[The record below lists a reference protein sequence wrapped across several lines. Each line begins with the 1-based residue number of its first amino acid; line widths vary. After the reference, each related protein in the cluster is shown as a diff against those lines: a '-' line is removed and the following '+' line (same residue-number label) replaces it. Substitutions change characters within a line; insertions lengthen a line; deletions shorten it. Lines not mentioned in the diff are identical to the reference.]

1 MTAAPEP
8 GTVTAA
14 VPGRAPARAA
24 APADLRE
31 QAPVAVRLEGLTRRD
46 GGVLALD
53 GLDLDIAGGEFLAL
67 LGPSGCGKTTALRAI
82 AGFEVPDAGRV
93 WFDRRDVTAVP
104 PSKRDVG
111 MVFQAY
117 SLFPN
122 MTVAE
127 NVAYGLRVRRRDK
140 AERAGRA
147 TELLELVGLGERADA
162 HPGQLSGGQKQRVA
176 IARALAGRP
185 TVLLCDEATSAL
197 DQASTTGVLE
207 LLRRVRSELGLT
219 VLLITHEMAV
229 VKAVC
234 DSAVL
239 LEQGRVVDSGRLS
252 EVLTR
257 EHSPLSDALL
267 PAPLADAGAGHDG
280 VLLRVTV
287 TDRTP
292 ETVVL
297 QTLIGQLGL
306 AVEVAGGSVE
316 TVAGGRYGRLL
327 LRATGDLSRLDGA
340 LRGLRDDGV
349 LIEAVPRDTNAVAA
363 TGAGR

>member
-1 MTAAPEP
+1 
-8 GTVTAA
+8 VIDLHD
-14 VPGRAPARAA
+14 VRKVFPAR
-24 APADLRE
+24 RRSGE
-31 QAPVAVRLEGLTRRD
+31 VVAVD
-46 GGVLALD
+46 GVTLQVGA
-53 GLDLDIAGGEFLAL
+53 GEFAGVV
-67 LGPSGCGKTTALRAI
+67 GPSGSGKSTLVRLVNLLERPTS
-82 AGFEVPDAGRV
+82 GSVTVDGRV
-93 WFDRRDVTAVP
+93 LTELPDDQVRQARR
-104 PSKRDVG
+104 SIG
-111 MVFQAY
+111 MVFQHFELLDSRTAAGNVEHP
-117 SLFPN
+117 LELAG
-122 MTVAE
+122 VGRAE
-127 NVAYGLRVRRRDK
+127 RRR
-140 AERAGRA
+140 RAI
-147 TELLELVGLGERADA
+147 ELLDLVGLGERADA

-197 DQASTTGVLE
+197 DQASTAGVLE

-239 LEQGRVVDSGRLS
+239 LERGRVVDSGRLS

-267 PAPLADAGAGHDG
+267 PAPLADADAGHDG

-297 QTLIGQLGL
+297 QTLVGQLGL

-349 LIEAVPRDTNAVAA
+349 LIEAVPRDADAVAA
-363 TGAGR
+363 TGAAR

>member
-1 MTAAPEP
+1 
-8 GTVTAA
+8 VIDLHD
-14 VPGRAPARAA
+14 VRKVFPAR
-24 APADLRE
+24 RRSGE
-31 QAPVAVRLEGLTRRD
+31 VVAVD
-46 GGVLALD
+46 GVTLQVGA
-53 GLDLDIAGGEFLAL
+53 GEFAGVV
-67 LGPSGCGKTTALRAI
+67 GPSGSGKSTLVRLVNLLERPTS
-82 AGFEVPDAGRV
+82 GSVTVDGRV
-93 WFDRRDVTAVP
+93 LTELPDDQVRQARR
-104 PSKRDVG
+104 SIG
-111 MVFQAY
+111 MVFQHFELLDSRTAAGNVEHP
-117 SLFPN
+117 LELAG
-122 MTVAE
+122 VGRAE
-127 NVAYGLRVRRRDK
+127 RRR
-140 AERAGRA
+140 RAV
-147 TELLELVGLGERADA
+147 ELLDLVGLGERADA

-239 LEQGRVVDSGRLS
+239 LERGRVVDSGRLS

-267 PAPLADAGAGHDG
+267 PAPLADAEAGHDG

-297 QTLIGQLGL
+297 QTLVGRLGL

-327 LRATGDLSRLDGA
+327 LRATGDLTRLDGA

-349 LIEAVPRDTNAVAA
+349 LIEAVPRDANAVAA
-363 TGAGR
+363 TGAAR

>member
-1 MTAAPEP
+1 MPLKITIPKLSL
-8 GTVTAA
+8 V
-14 VPGRAPARAA
+14 
-24 APADLRE
+24 
-31 QAPVAVRLEGLTRRD
+31 
-46 GGVLALD
+46 VLV
-53 GLDLDIAGGEFLAL
+53 
-67 LGPSGCGKTTALRAI
+67 GPSGSGKSTLVRLVNLLERPTS
-82 AGFEVPDAGRV
+82 GSVTVDGRV
-93 WFDRRDVTAVP
+93 LTELPDDEVRQARR
-104 PSKRDVG
+104 SIG
-111 MVFQAY
+111 MVFQHFELLDSRTAAGNVEHP
-117 SLFPN
+117 LELAG
-122 MTVAE
+122 VGRAE
-127 NVAYGLRVRRRDK
+127 RRR
-140 AERAGRA
+140 RA

-239 LEQGRVVDSGRLS
+239 LERGRVVDSGRLS

-292 ETVVL
+292 ETAVL

-349 LIEAVPRDTNAVAA
+349 LIEAVPRDTGAVAA

>member
-1 MTAAPEP
+1 MIDLHD
-8 GTVTAA
+8 VRK
-14 VPGRAPARAA
+14 VFPARG
-24 APADLRE
+24 RSGE
-31 QAPVAVRLEGLTRRD
+31 VVAVD
-46 GGVLALD
+46 GVSLRVEA
-53 GLDLDIAGGEFLAL
+53 GEFAGVV
-67 LGPSGCGKTTALRAI
+67 GPSGSGKSTLVRLVNLLERPTS
-82 AGFEVPDAGRV
+82 GSVTVDGRV
-93 WFDRRDVTAVP
+93 LTELPDDQVRQARR
-104 PSKRDVG
+104 SIG
-111 MVFQAY
+111 MVFQHFELLDSRTAAGNVEHP
-117 SLFPN
+117 LELAG
-122 MTVAE
+122 VGRAE
-127 NVAYGLRVRRRDK
+127 RRR
-140 AERAGRA
+140 RA

-185 TVLLCDEATSAL
+185 RVLLCDEATSAL

-239 LEQGRVVDSGRLS
+239 LERGRVVDSGRLS

-292 ETVVL
+292 EAVVL
-297 QTLIGQLGL
+297 QTLVGQLGL

-327 LRATGDLSRLDGA
+327 LRATGDLSRLDRA

-349 LIEAVPRDTNAVAA
+349 LVEAVPRDTNAVAA

>member
-1 MTAAPEP
+1 MIDLHD
-8 GTVTAA
+8 VRK
-14 VPGRAPARAA
+14 VFPAR
-24 APADLRE
+24 RRSGE
-31 QAPVAVRLEGLTRRD
+31 VVAVD
-46 GGVLALD
+46 GVTLRVEA
-53 GLDLDIAGGEFLAL
+53 GEFAGVV
-67 LGPSGCGKTTALRAI
+67 GPSGSGKSTLVRLVNLLERPTS
-82 AGFEVPDAGRV
+82 GSVTVDGRV
-93 WFDRRDVTAVP
+93 LTELPDDQVRQARR
-104 PSKRDVG
+104 SIG
-111 MVFQAY
+111 MVFQHFELLDSRTAAGNVEHP
-117 SLFPN
+117 LELAG
-122 MTVAE
+122 VGRAE
-127 NVAYGLRVRRRDK
+127 RRR
-140 AERAGRA
+140 RA

-239 LEQGRVVDSGRLS
+239 LERGRVVDSGRLS

-267 PAPLADAGAGHDG
+267 PAPLADADAGHGG

-349 LIEAVPRDTNAVAA
+349 LIEAVPRDTDAVAA

>member
-1 MTAAPEP
+1 
-8 GTVTAA
+8 VIDLHD
-14 VPGRAPARAA
+14 VRKVFPARG
-24 APADLRE
+24 RSGE
-31 QAPVAVRLEGLTRRD
+31 VVAVD
-46 GGVLALD
+46 GVSLRVA
-53 GLDLDIAGGEFLAL
+53 AGEFAGVV
-67 LGPSGCGKTTALRAI
+67 GPSGSGKSTLVRLVNLLERPTS
-82 AGFEVPDAGRV
+82 GSVTVDGRV
-93 WFDRRDVTAVP
+93 LTELPDDEVRQARR
-104 PSKRDVG
+104 SIG
-111 MVFQAY
+111 MVFQHFELLDSRTAAGNVEHP
-117 SLFPN
+117 LELAG
-122 MTVAE
+122 VGRAE
-127 NVAYGLRVRRRDK
+127 RRR
-140 AERAGRA
+140 RA
-147 TELLELVGLGERADA
+147 TELLDLVGLGERADA

-185 TVLLCDEATSAL
+185 KVLLCDEATSAL

-207 LLRRVRSELGLT
+207 LLRRVRAELGLT

-239 LEQGRVVDSGRLS
+239 LERGRVVDSGRLS

-257 EHSPLSDALL
+257 EHSPLADALL
-267 PAPLADAGAGHDG
+267 PAPLTDADAGHGG

-349 LIEAVPRDTNAVAA
+349 LIEPIPRDSGAVATA
-363 TGAGR
+363 GADR

>member
-1 MTAAPEP
+1 MIELTD
-8 GTVTAA
+8 VRK
-14 VPGRAPARAA
+14 VFPARRRAG
-24 APADLRE
+24 E
-31 QAPVAVRLEGLTRRD
+31 VVAVD
-46 GGVLALD
+46 GVSLRVA
-53 GLDLDIAGGEFLAL
+53 AGEFAGVV
-67 LGPSGCGKTTALRAI
+67 GPSGSGKSTLVRLVNLLERPTS
-82 AGFEVPDAGRV
+82 GSVTVDGRV
-93 WFDRRDVTAVP
+93 LTDLPDDRVREARR
-104 PSKRDVG
+104 SIG
-111 MVFQAY
+111 MVFQHFELLDSRTAAGNVEHP
-117 SLFPN
+117 LELAG
-122 MTVAE
+122 VGRAE
-127 NVAYGLRVRRRDK
+127 RRR
-140 AERAGRA
+140 RAA
-147 TELLELVGLGERADA
+147 ELLDLVGLGERAEA
-162 HPGQLSGGQKQRVA
+162 RPAQLSGGQKQRVA

-185 TVLLCDEATSAL
+185 RVLLCDEATSAL
-197 DQASTTGVLE
+197 DQASTASVLE

-239 LEQGRVVDSGRLS
+239 LERGRVVDGGRLS

-257 EHSPLSDALL
+257 GHSPLADALL
-267 PAPLADAGAGHDG
+267 PAPVADAGAGHDG

-297 QTLIGQLGL
+297 QTLVGRLEL

-327 LRATGDLSRLDGA
+327 LRVTGDLDRLDGA

-349 LIEAVPRDTNAVAA
+349 LIEAVPRDANPVAA
-363 TGAGR
+363 TGVDR

>member
-1 MTAAPEP
+1 
-8 GTVTAA
+8 VIDLHD
-14 VPGRAPARAA
+14 VRKVFPAR
-24 APADLRE
+24 RRSGE
-31 QAPVAVRLEGLTRRD
+31 VVAVD
-46 GGVLALD
+46 GITLHVEA
-53 GLDLDIAGGEFLAL
+53 GEFAGVV
-67 LGPSGCGKTTALRAI
+67 GPSGSGKSTLVRLVNLLERPTS
-82 AGFEVPDAGRV
+82 GSVTVDGRV
-93 WFDRRDVTAVP
+93 LTELPDDEVRQARR
-104 PSKRDVG
+104 SIG
-111 MVFQAY
+111 MVFQHFELLDSRTAAGNVEHP
-117 SLFPN
+117 LELAG
-122 MTVAE
+122 VGRAE
-127 NVAYGLRVRRRDK
+127 RRR
-140 AERAGRA
+140 RA

-239 LEQGRVVDSGRLS
+239 LERGRVVDSGRLS

-297 QTLIGQLGL
+297 QTLIGRLGL

-349 LIEAVPRDTNAVAA
+349 LIEAVPRDTGAVAA

>member
-1 MTAAPEP
+1 MIDLHD
-8 GTVTAA
+8 VRK
-14 VPGRAPARAA
+14 VFPAR
-24 APADLRE
+24 RRSGE
-31 QAPVAVRLEGLTRRD
+31 VVAVD
-46 GGVLALD
+46 GITLHVEA
-53 GLDLDIAGGEFLAL
+53 GEFAGVV
-67 LGPSGCGKTTALRAI
+67 GPSGSGKSTLVRLVNLLERPTS
-82 AGFEVPDAGRV
+82 GSVTVDGRV
-93 WFDRRDVTAVP
+93 LTELPDDEVRQARR
-104 PSKRDVG
+104 SIG
-111 MVFQAY
+111 MVFQHFELLDSRTAAGNVEHP
-117 SLFPN
+117 LELAG
-122 MTVAE
+122 VGRAE
-127 NVAYGLRVRRRDK
+127 RRR
-140 AERAGRA
+140 RAA
-147 TELLELVGLGERADA
+147 ELLDLVGLGERADA

-239 LEQGRVVDSGRLS
+239 LERGRVVDSGRLS

-349 LIEAVPRDTNAVAA
+349 LIEAVPRDTGAVAA

>member
-1 MTAAPEP
+1 VNLLERPTS
-8 GTVTAA
+8 GSVTV
-14 VPGRAPARAA
+14 
-24 APADLRE
+24 D
-31 QAPVAVRLEGLTRRD
+31 
-46 GGVLALD
+46 
-53 GLDLDIAGGEFLAL
+53 
-67 LGPSGCGKTTALRAI
+67 
-82 AGFEVPDAGRV
+82 GRV
-93 WFDRRDVTAVP
+93 LTELPDDEVRQARR
-104 PSKRDVG
+104 SIG
-111 MVFQAY
+111 MVFQHFELLDSRTAAGNVEHP
-117 SLFPN
+117 LELAG
-122 MTVAE
+122 VGRAE
-127 NVAYGLRVRRRDK
+127 RRR
-140 AERAGRA
+140 RA

-239 LEQGRVVDSGRLS
+239 LERGRVVDSGRLS

-349 LIEAVPRDTNAVAA
+349 LIEAVPRDTGAVAA

>member
-1 MTAAPEP
+1 MIDLHD
-8 GTVTAA
+8 VRK
-14 VPGRAPARAA
+14 VFPAR
-24 APADLRE
+24 RRSGE
-31 QAPVAVRLEGLTRRD
+31 VVAVD
-46 GGVLALD
+46 GVTLQVEA
-53 GLDLDIAGGEFLAL
+53 GEFAGVV
-67 LGPSGCGKTTALRAI
+67 GPSGSGKSTLVRLVNLLERPTS
-82 AGFEVPDAGRV
+82 GSVTVDGRV
-93 WFDRRDVTAVP
+93 LTELPDDQVRQARR
-104 PSKRDVG
+104 SIG
-111 MVFQAY
+111 MVFQHFELLDSRTAAGNVEHP
-117 SLFPN
+117 LELAG
-122 MTVAE
+122 VGRAE
-127 NVAYGLRVRRRDK
+127 RRR
-140 AERAGRA
+140 RAV
-147 TELLELVGLGERADA
+147 ELLDLVGLGERADA

-239 LEQGRVVDSGRLS
+239 LERGRVVDSGRLS

-267 PAPLADAGAGHDG
+267 PAPLADADAGHDG

-297 QTLIGQLGL
+297 RTLVGQLGL

-327 LRATGDLSRLDGA
+327 LRATGDLTRLDGA

-349 LIEAVPRDTNAVAA
+349 LIEAVPRDANAVAA
-363 TGAGR
+363 TGAAR

>member
-1 MTAAPEP
+1 
-8 GTVTAA
+8 VIDLHD
-14 VPGRAPARAA
+14 VRKVFPAR
-24 APADLRE
+24 RRSGE
-31 QAPVAVRLEGLTRRD
+31 VVAVD
-46 GGVLALD
+46 GVTLQVEA
-53 GLDLDIAGGEFLAL
+53 GEFAGVV
-67 LGPSGCGKTTALRAI
+67 GPSGSGKSTLVRLVNLLERPTS
-82 AGFEVPDAGRV
+82 GSVTVDGRV
-93 WFDRRDVTAVP
+93 LTDLPDDQVRQARR
-104 PSKRDVG
+104 SIG
-111 MVFQAY
+111 MVFQHFELLDSRTAAGNVEHP
-117 SLFPN
+117 LELAG
-122 MTVAE
+122 VGRAE
-127 NVAYGLRVRRRDK
+127 RRR
-140 AERAGRA
+140 RAV
-147 TELLELVGLGERADA
+147 ELLELVGLGERADA

-239 LEQGRVVDSGRLS
+239 LERGRVVDSGRLS

-297 QTLIGQLGL
+297 QTLIGRLGL

-327 LRATGDLSRLDGA
+327 LRATGDLGRLDGA

-349 LIEAVPRDTNAVAA
+349 LIEAVPRDTDAVAA

>member
-1 MTAAPEP
+1 MIDLHD
-8 GTVTAA
+8 VRK
-14 VPGRAPARAA
+14 VFPAR
-24 APADLRE
+24 RRSGE
-31 QAPVAVRLEGLTRRD
+31 VVAVD
-46 GGVLALD
+46 GITLHVEA
-53 GLDLDIAGGEFLAL
+53 GEFAGVV
-67 LGPSGCGKTTALRAI
+67 GPSGSGKSTLVRLVNLLERPTS
-82 AGFEVPDAGRV
+82 GSVTVDGRV
-93 WFDRRDVTAVP
+93 LTELPDDRVREARR
-104 PSKRDVG
+104 SIG
-111 MVFQAY
+111 MVFQHFELLDSRTAAGNVEHP
-117 SLFPN
+117 LELAG
-122 MTVAE
+122 VGRAE
-127 NVAYGLRVRRRDK
+127 RRR
-140 AERAGRA
+140 RA

-239 LEQGRVVDSGRLS
+239 LERGRVVDSGRLS

-297 QTLIGQLGL
+297 QTLIGHLGL

>member
-1 MTAAPEP
+1 
-8 GTVTAA
+8 VIDLHD
-14 VPGRAPARAA
+14 VRKVFPAR
-24 APADLRE
+24 RRSGE
-31 QAPVAVRLEGLTRRD
+31 VVAVD
-46 GGVLALD
+46 GVTLRVEA
-53 GLDLDIAGGEFLAL
+53 GEFAGVV
-67 LGPSGCGKTTALRAI
+67 GPSGSGKSTLVRLVNLLERPTS
-82 AGFEVPDAGRV
+82 GSVTVDGRV
-93 WFDRRDVTAVP
+93 LTELPDDQVRQARR
-104 PSKRDVG
+104 SIG
-111 MVFQAY
+111 MVFQHFELLDSRTAAGNVEHP
-117 SLFPN
+117 LELAG
-122 MTVAE
+122 VGRAE
-127 NVAYGLRVRRRDK
+127 RRR
-140 AERAGRA
+140 RAV
-147 TELLELVGLGERADA
+147 ELLELVGLGERADA

-239 LEQGRVVDSGRLS
+239 LERGRVVDSGRLS

-267 PAPLADAGAGHDG
+267 PAPLADADAGHGG

-349 LIEAVPRDTNAVAA
+349 LIEAVPRDTDAVAA

>member
-1 MTAAPEP
+1 MIDLHD
-8 GTVTAA
+8 VRK
-14 VPGRAPARAA
+14 VFPAR
-24 APADLRE
+24 RRSGE
-31 QAPVAVRLEGLTRRD
+31 VVAVD
-46 GGVLALD
+46 GITLHVEA
-53 GLDLDIAGGEFLAL
+53 GEFAGVV
-67 LGPSGCGKTTALRAI
+67 GPSGSGKSTLVRLVNLLERPTS
-82 AGFEVPDAGRV
+82 GSVTVDGRV
-93 WFDRRDVTAVP
+93 LTELPDDEVRQARR
-104 PSKRDVG
+104 SIG
-111 MVFQAY
+111 MVFQHFELLDSRTAAGNVEHP
-117 SLFPN
+117 LELAG
-122 MTVAE
+122 VGRAE
-127 NVAYGLRVRRRDK
+127 RRR
-140 AERAGRA
+140 RA

-239 LEQGRVVDSGRLS
+239 LERGRVVDSGRLS

-267 PAPLADAGAGHDG
+267 PAPLADADAGHGG

-349 LIEAVPRDTNAVAA
+349 LIEAVPRDTGAVAA

>member
-1 MTAAPEP
+1 
-8 GTVTAA
+8 VIDLHD
-14 VPGRAPARAA
+14 VRKVFPARG
-24 APADLRE
+24 RSGE
-31 QAPVAVRLEGLTRRD
+31 VVAVD
-46 GGVLALD
+46 GVSLRVDA
-53 GLDLDIAGGEFLAL
+53 GEFAGVV
-67 LGPSGCGKTTALRAI
+67 GPSGSGKSTLVRLVNLLERPTS
-82 AGFEVPDAGRV
+82 GSVTVDGRV
-93 WFDRRDVTAVP
+93 LTDLPDDELRQARR
-104 PSKRDVG
+104 SIG
-111 MVFQAY
+111 MVFQHFELLDSRTAAGNVEHP
-117 SLFPN
+117 LELAG
-122 MTVAE
+122 VGRAE
-127 NVAYGLRVRRRDK
+127 RRR
-140 AERAGRA
+140 RAA
-147 TELLELVGLGERADA
+147 ELLDLVGLGERADA

-239 LEQGRVVDSGRLS
+239 LERGRVVDSGRLS

-257 EHSPLSDALL
+257 EHSPLGDALL
-267 PAPLADAGAGHDG
+267 PAPLADAGSDG
-280 VLLRVTV
+280 VLLRVAV

-297 QTLIGQLGL
+297 QTLVGRLGL

-327 LRATGDLSRLDGA
+327 LRATGDLGRLDGA

-349 LIEAVPRDTNAVAA
+349 LIEAVARDANAVAA

>member
-1 MTAAPEP
+1 
-8 GTVTAA
+8 
-14 VPGRAPARAA
+14 
-24 APADLRE
+24 
-31 QAPVAVRLEGLTRRD
+31 VAVD
-46 GGVLALD
+46 GITLHVEA
-53 GLDLDIAGGEFLAL
+53 GEFAGVV
-67 LGPSGCGKTTALRAI
+67 GPSGSGKSTLVRLVNLLERPTS
-82 AGFEVPDAGRV
+82 GSVTVDGRV
-93 WFDRRDVTAVP
+93 LTELPDDEVRQARR
-104 PSKRDVG
+104 SIG
-111 MVFQAY
+111 MVFQHFELLDSRTAAGNVEHP
-117 SLFPN
+117 LELAG
-122 MTVAE
+122 VGRAE
-127 NVAYGLRVRRRDK
+127 RRR
-140 AERAGRA
+140 RA

-239 LEQGRVVDSGRLS
+239 LERGRVVDSGRLS

-267 PAPLADAGAGHDG
+267 PAPLADVGAGHDG

-349 LIEAVPRDTNAVAA
+349 LIEAVPRDTGAVAA

>member
-1 MTAAPEP
+1 MIDLHD
-8 GTVTAA
+8 VRK
-14 VPGRAPARAA
+14 VFPAR
-24 APADLRE
+24 RRSGE
-31 QAPVAVRLEGLTRRD
+31 VVAVD
-46 GGVLALD
+46 GITLHVEA
-53 GLDLDIAGGEFLAL
+53 GEFAGVV
-67 LGPSGCGKTTALRAI
+67 GPSGSGKSTLVRLVNLLERPTS
-82 AGFEVPDAGRV
+82 GSVTVDGRV
-93 WFDRRDVTAVP
+93 LTELPDDEVRQARR
-104 PSKRDVG
+104 SIG
-111 MVFQAY
+111 MVFQHFELLDSRTAAGNVEHP
-117 SLFPN
+117 LELAG
-122 MTVAE
+122 VGRAE
-127 NVAYGLRVRRRDK
+127 RRR
-140 AERAGRA
+140 RA

-239 LEQGRVVDSGRLS
+239 LERGRVVDSGRLS

-267 PAPLADAGAGHDG
+267 PAPLADAGAGDDG

-349 LIEAVPRDTNAVAA
+349 LIEAVPRDTGAVAA

>member
-1 MTAAPEP
+1 
-8 GTVTAA
+8 VIDLHD
-14 VPGRAPARAA
+14 VRKVFPAR
-24 APADLRE
+24 RRSGE
-31 QAPVAVRLEGLTRRD
+31 VVAVD
-46 GGVLALD
+46 GITLHVEA
-53 GLDLDIAGGEFLAL
+53 GEFAGVV
-67 LGPSGCGKTTALRAI
+67 GPSGSGKSTLVRLVNLLERPTS
-82 AGFEVPDAGRV
+82 GSVTVDGRV
-93 WFDRRDVTAVP
+93 LTELPDDEVRQARR
-104 PSKRDVG
+104 SIG
-111 MVFQAY
+111 MVFQHFELLDSRTAAGNVEHP
-117 SLFPN
+117 LELAG
-122 MTVAE
+122 VGRAE
-127 NVAYGLRVRRRDK
+127 RRR
-140 AERAGRA
+140 RA

-239 LEQGRVVDSGRLS
+239 LERGRVVDSGRLS

-287 TDRTP
+287 PDRTP

-349 LIEAVPRDTNAVAA
+349 LIEAVPRDTGAVAA

>member
-1 MTAAPEP
+1 
-8 GTVTAA
+8 VIDLHD
-14 VPGRAPARAA
+14 VRKVFPAR
-24 APADLRE
+24 RRSGE
-31 QAPVAVRLEGLTRRD
+31 VVAVD
-46 GGVLALD
+46 GVTLQVGA
-53 GLDLDIAGGEFLAL
+53 GEFAGVV
-67 LGPSGCGKTTALRAI
+67 GPSGSGKSTLVRLVNLLERPTS
-82 AGFEVPDAGRV
+82 GSVTVDGRV
-93 WFDRRDVTAVP
+93 LTELPDDQVRQARR
-104 PSKRDVG
+104 SIG
-111 MVFQAY
+111 MVFQHFELLDSRTAAGNVEHP
-117 SLFPN
+117 LELAG
-122 MTVAE
+122 VGRAE
-127 NVAYGLRVRRRDK
+127 RRR
-140 AERAGRA
+140 RAV
-147 TELLELVGLGERADA
+147 ELLDLVGLGERADA

-239 LEQGRVVDSGRLS
+239 LERGRVVDSGRLS

-297 QTLIGQLGL
+297 QTLVGQLGL

-349 LIEAVPRDTNAVAA
+349 LIEAVPRDADAVAA
-363 TGAGR
+363 TGAAR

>member
-1 MTAAPEP
+1 MIELHD
-8 GTVTAA
+8 VRK
-14 VPGRAPARAA
+14 VFPARRRAG
-24 APADLRE
+24 E
-31 QAPVAVRLEGLTRRD
+31 VVAVD
-46 GGVLALD
+46 GVSLRVEA
-53 GLDLDIAGGEFLAL
+53 GEFAGVV
-67 LGPSGCGKTTALRAI
+67 GPSGSGKSTLVRLVNLLERPTS
-82 AGFEVPDAGRV
+82 GSVTVDGRV
-93 WFDRRDVTAVP
+93 LTELPDDQVREARR
-104 PSKRDVG
+104 SIG
-111 MVFQAY
+111 MVFQHFELLDSRTAAGNVEHP
-117 SLFPN
+117 LELAG
-122 MTVAE
+122 VGRAE
-127 NVAYGLRVRRRDK
+127 RRR
-140 AERAGRA
+140 RA

-239 LEQGRVVDSGRLS
+239 LERGRVVDSGRLS

-306 AVEVAGGSVE
+306 AVEVAGGAVE

>member
-1 MTAAPEP
+1 MIELED
-8 GTVTAA
+8 VRK
-14 VPGRAPARAA
+14 VFPARGQAA
-24 APADLRE
+24 E
-31 QAPVAVRLEGLTRRD
+31 VVAVD
-46 GGVLALD
+46 GVSLRVD
-53 GLDLDIAGGEFLAL
+53 PGEFAGVV
-67 LGPSGCGKTTALRAI
+67 GPSGSGKSTLVRLVNLLERPTS
-82 AGFEVPDAGRV
+82 GSVTVDGRV
-93 WFDRRDVTAVP
+93 LTELPDGELRQARR
-104 PSKRDVG
+104 SIG
-111 MVFQAY
+111 MVFQHFELLDSRTAAGNVEHP
-117 SLFPN
+117 LELAG
-122 MTVAE
+122 VGRAE
-127 NVAYGLRVRRRDK
+127 RRR
-140 AERAGRA
+140 RAA
-147 TELLELVGLGERADA
+147 ELLDLVGLGERADA

-176 IARALAGRP
+176 VARALAGRP
-185 TVLLCDEATSAL
+185 RVLLCDEAPSAL
-197 DQASTTGVLE
+197 EQARTAGVLE

-239 LEQGRVVDSGRLS
+239 LDRGRVVDSGRLS

-297 QTLIGQLGL
+297 QTLIGRLGL

-316 TVAGGRYGRLL
+316 TLAGGRYGRLL
-327 LRATGDLSRLDGA
+327 LRATGDLSKLDGA